1 MLLVTGAGGQAGK
14 AVVKTFAEKGIDVC
28 AMVHRESQ
36 MKQMED
42 MGAAR
47 VVAGDMMNPDNLRY
61 ALEGA
66 DGIYFICS
74 AGNPDEYRMGQL
86 AIDIAK
92 EMKLKHFIY
101 HSVLHSLLW
110 EMPHHKQ
117 KNQVENALVNSG
129 LAYTIIQP
137 AIFMQNIQMSLA
149 QIEQTGIWHQKF
161 YTENDTAL
169 CMVDLNDVAE
179 AVAIIAED
187 MENHAGATYELCGTQ
202 NLKLE
207 DVLAILRRQYH
218 REITAEY
225 ISDQAFLDGLKKSGA
240 SEYKQDM
247 MIKMFHHYNDHDF
260 IGNARVLTS
269 LLGRKPHTLLEY
281 FQFEEREQH
290 T

>member
-1 MLLVTGAGGQAGK
+1 MTILVTGASGQAGK
-14 AVVKTFAEKGIDVC
+14 AVIKALIKKRINVC

-36 MKQMED
+36 VEQMSEMGVMKT
-42 MGAAR
+42 
-47 VVAGDMMNPDNLRY
+47 VVGDMINPDDLKK
-61 ALEGA
+61 ALEGT
-66 DGIYFICS
+66 DSIYFICS

-86 AIDIAK
+86 AIEISK

-137 AIFMQNIQMSLA
+137 AVFMQNLQMSLE
-149 QIEQTGIWHQKF
+149 QVKQTGIWHQKF

-179 AVAIIAED
+179 AVAIIAGDLES
-187 MENHAGATYELCGTQ
+187 HTGATYELCGTE

-207 DVLAILRRQYH
+207 DVLHVLRSRYH

-225 ISDQAFLDGLKKSGA
+225 ISDQTFLDGLRKSGA
-240 SEYKQDM
+240 DEYKQDM
-247 MIKMFHHYNDHDF
+247 MIKMFYHYNEHSF
-260 IGNARVLTS
+260 MGNARVLAS
-269 LLGRKPHTLLEY
+269 LLGRKPHTLSEY
-281 FQFEEREQH
+281 FEAGDC
-290 T
+290 